1 MGHALHEAHRGTAR
15 RGLRMALLA
24 GTGLLA
30 LAAQA
35 TEVRIAV
42 RSAGKPVTDAVA
54 SLHSASAAAAATPET
69 AVIDQR
75 NTQFTPRVSVITTG
89 TRVRFPN
96 SDNVRHQ
103 VYSFSPAKRFE
114 LPLYSGRAAPPVTFE
129 TPGVVVLGCNIH
141 DWMLAYVVVV
151 DSPYH
156 AITGTDGQARIS
168 APAGTYTLR
177 VWHPDIRDNQPVER
191 KITLAG
197 AATDATV
204 DLDLGPQKSPV
215 APADDKLRALQEK
228 FRRLKEQR

>member
-1 MGHALHEAHRGTAR
+1 MGRAPHKAHRGTAR
-15 RGLRMALLA
+15 PSARAALFA
-24 GTGLLA
+24 TIWLLA
-30 LAAQA
+30 LDGQAA
-35 TEVRIAV
+35 EVRITV
-42 RSAGKPVTDAVA
+42 RAGGKPVTDAVA
-54 SLHSASAAAAATPET
+54 SLHSAAAAAAATPEA

-114 LPLYSGRAAPPVTFE
+114 LPLYSGKTAPPVTFE

-156 AITGTDGQARIS
+156 AITGADGQARIS
-168 APAGTYTLR
+168 APGGTYTLR
-177 VWHPDIRDNQPVER
+177 VWHPDIRGNQPVER

-197 AATDATV
+197 AATEATI
-204 DLDLGPQKSPV
+204 DLDLAPQKAPV

>member
-1 MGHALHEAHRGTAR
+1 MRHTAPGIR
-15 RGLRMALLA
+15 RKTVEVVLPVLL
-24 GTGLLA
+24 LLWGF
-30 LAAQA
+30 AAQA
-35 TEVRIAV
+35 TELQVLVRFN
-42 RSAGKPVTDAVA
+42 GMPVTDAVV
-54 SLHSASAAAAATPET
+54 SLHSPAAAAAVKPGT

-75 NTQFTPRVSVITTG
+75 NTQFTPRISVITTG
-89 TRVRFPN
+89 TRVLFPN

-114 LPLYSGRAAPPVTFE
+114 LPLYSGRAAPPVTFD
-129 TPGVVVLGCNIH
+129 TPGIVVLGCNIH

-151 DSPYH
+151 DSPYY
-156 AITGTDGQARIS
+156 AITSADGQVRLS

-197 AATDATV
+197 AAADATV
-204 DLDLGPQKSPV
+204 DLDLAPQKAPV

-228 FRRLKEQR
+228 FRRLKEQH

>member
-1 MGHALHEAHRGTAR
+1 MGHAPHEAHRGTAR
-15 RGLRMALLA
+15 RGIRMALLA
-24 GTGLLA
+24 WTGLLA

-54 SLHSASAAAAATPET
+54 SLHSASAAAAATPEA

-103 VYSFSPAKRFE
+103 VYSFSPAKRFD

-156 AITGTDGQARIS
+156 AITGADGQVRMS

-191 KITLAG
+191 KLTLAG
-197 AATDATV
+197 AATEATI
-204 DLDLGPQKSPV
+204 DLDLAAQKAPV

>member
-1 MGHALHEAHRGTAR
+1 MG
-15 RGLRMALLA
+15 
-24 GTGLLA
+24 LA
-30 LAAQA
+30 LDTASTRAWRWPPALVVAAWLVPGTVHAADLQA
-35 TEVRIAV
+35 TINGQ
-42 RSAGKPVTDAVA
+42 GKPAGEAVV
-54 SLHSASAAAAATPET
+54 SLHSSAAAAATRPGRG
-69 AVIDQR
+69 VVDQR
-75 NTQFTPRVSVITTG
+75 NTQFVPRVSVVTVG
-89 TRVRFPN
+89 TPVSFPN

-114 LPLYSGRAAPPVTFE
+114 LPLYSGKPAAPVVFA
-129 TPGVVVLGCNIH
+129 TPGVVELGCNIH

-156 AITGTDGQARIS
+156 AITGADGQARMS
-168 APAGTYTLR
+168 APGGTYTLR

-197 AATDATV
+197 ATADAIV
-204 DLDLGPQKSPV
+204 DLDLAPQKAPV

>member
-1 MGHALHEAHRGTAR
+1 MRHIHSLQQRIATRCCLPAV
-15 RGLRMALLA
+15 LA
-24 GTGLLA
+24 AGGLLA
-30 LAAQA
+30 SAWLQAAVLQVTVKA
-35 TEVRIAV
+35 SDAAV
-42 RSAGKPVTDAVA
+42 ADAVV
-54 SLHSASAAAAATPET
+54 SLHSPAAAALVKPGDVE
-69 AVIDQR
+69 IDQR
-75 NTQFTPRVSVITTG
+75 NTQFTPRISVIPVG

-114 LPLYSGRAAPPVTFE
+114 LPLYSGRKAAPVTFD

-156 AITGTDGQARIS
+156 AITDAQGHAQID
-168 APAGTYTLR
+168 APPGTYTLR
-177 VWHPDIRDNQPVER
+177 TWHPDVAGNQPVER

-197 AATDATV
+197 SAAKAV
-204 DLDLGPQKSPV
+204 VELELVAQRAPA

-228 FRRLKEQR
+228 FRKLKERR

>member
-1 MGHALHEAHRGTAR
+1 MG
-15 RGLRMALLA
+15 
-24 GTGLLA
+24 LA
-30 LAAQA
+30 LDTASTRAWRWPPALVVAAWLVPGTVHAADLQA
-35 TEVRIAV
+35 TINGQ
-42 RSAGKPVTDAVA
+42 GKPAGEAVV
-54 SLHSASAAAAATPET
+54 SLHSSTAAAATRPGRG
-69 AVIDQR
+69 VVDQR
-75 NTQFTPRVSVITTG
+75 NTQFVPRVSVVTVG
-89 TRVRFPN
+89 TPVSFPN

-103 VYSFSPAKRFE
+103 VYSFSPAKRFD

-141 DWMLAYVVVV
+141 DLMLAYVVVV

-156 AITGTDGQARIS
+156 AITGADGQARMS
-168 APAGTYTLR
+168 APGGTYTLR

-197 AATDATV
+197 ATADAIV
-204 DLDLGPQKSPV
+204 DLDLAPQKAPL